1 LSGSRILL
9 LEPSAHAR
17 ALSATVLERAG
28 HRVVSSGDGHDALRR
43 FFEHR
48 PDLVIVELDVPGL
61 DGFTVIARI
70 RELSDVPVMVVTQ
83 CSGELETVR
92 ALRAG
97 ADDYV
102 VKPFRNAELVART
115 EAVLRRAGGDSLPD
129 VVDDG
134 LVRIDFARRSV
145 AVAGRAVRLTPLEFK
160 LLATMVRHPGQVMS
174 SHQLLE
180 LVWRDPGAGNGDE
193 VRQYIGYLR
202 RKLRTVSDAAP
213 IETVRGFGYRYEPPV
228 ALRAA

>member
-1 LSGSRILL
+1 LPGSRILL

-17 ALSATVLERAG
+17 ALAATLLERAG
-28 HRVVSSGDGHDALRR
+28 HQVVSADTGGDAVRR

-48 PDLVIVELDVPGL
+48 PDLVILELEAPDL
-61 DGFTVIARI
+61 DGFAVLGRI
-70 RELSDVPVMVVTQ
+70 RELSDVPVVIVTS
-83 CSGELETVR
+83 CTGEIDTVR

-102 VKPFRNAELVART
+102 TKPYRNAELLART
-115 EAVLRRAGGDSLPD
+115 EAALRRAASGVALD

-134 LVRIDFARRSV
+134 LVRIDFPRRAV
-145 AVAGRAVRLTPLEFK
+145 EVAGRAVRLTPLEFR

-180 LVWRDPGAGNGDE
+180 LVWNDPGAASGDE

-202 RKLRTVSDAAP
+202 RKLRDVFDGAP
-213 IETVRGFGYRYEPPV
+213 IETVRGFGYRYEPSLVGTP
-228 ALRAA
+228 A